1 MPAVEKRSLG
11 VSGPEVTFLGFGALE
26 IGRNWGLGEGA
37 EVQRPDEA
45 EAGRVLNAVL
55 DMGVNLIDT
64 ASAYHASETR
74 IGKSLSRRRDEY
86 ILATKCGEHS
96 DEPRTYYD
104 FSYRAISESI
114 NRSLELL
121 QTDSVDLLQIHF
133 GPDPHQVLDDGETV
147 RAMKDAREAGK
158 VKLLGASIGGDVAR
172 RCIESGNFD
181 VMQIGYSMLDRSD
194 EELIELCGQ
203 KGIGVLIRSGLGAGK
218 LTGRVLSHLD
228 DLDED
233 TRTRISAWL
242 DLVGGDADLLTALAL
257 RFLHLNPHITSVL
270 VGSKSVDHLR
280 RNMELL
286 QIDLS
291 DELLERAVDV
301 V

>member
-1 MPAVEKRSLG
+1 MPTVEKRSLG
-11 VSGPEVTFLGFGALE
+11 EGGPEVTFFGFGALE

-37 EVQRPDEA
+37 EVQRPDDA

-55 DMGVNLIDT
+55 DLGVNLIDT
-64 ASAYHASETR
+64 ASAYHASEAR
-74 IGKSLSRRRDEY
+74 IGQSISSRRNEY
-86 ILATKCGEHS
+86 VLATKCGEHS

-114 NRSLELL
+114 DRSLELL
-121 QTDSVDLLQIHF
+121 QTDCVDLLQIHF
-133 GPDPHQVLDDGETV
+133 GPDPNRVLDDGETV

-158 VKLLGASIGGDVAR
+158 VKLLGASIDGEVAR
-172 RCIESGNFD
+172 RCIDSGDFD
-181 VMQIGYSMLDRSD
+181 VMQIGYSLLNRSD
-194 EELIELCGQ
+194 ERLIELCGQ
-203 KGIGVLIRSGLGAGK
+203 KGIGVLIRSGLGAGR
-218 LTGRVLSHLD
+218 LTRRVLSHLN
-228 DLDED
+228 DLDEE

-242 DLVGGDADLLTALAL
+242 DLVDGDADLLTAMAL
-257 RFLHLNPHITSVL
+257 RFLNRNPHITSVL
-270 VGSKSVDHLR
+270 VGSKSIDHLQ

-291 DELLERAVDV
+291 DDLLERAVAV